1 MKPDLD
7 AYVRDL
13 YDAILRRYFPL
24 STDESIIY
32 HYTRFAALRSII
44 TGKTLHATNV
54 HYMNDPTELFYAQE
68 LLQDTIASV
77 RYQYSANRRY
87 FPGSYL
93 EEHVI
98 PKIEE
103 RDTRQFVLSFTFE
116 PDSRCLWR
124 SYGDSDGYAL
134 VFRIS
139 DLVGAL
145 QRKELR
151 LGTSQDFA
159 YQSFSLFHGRVLY
172 DETRQRR
179 LLNLLLRRIMPLVE
193 LQMQS
198 MQEGRGDTTIAEA
211 TVRAT
216 HLLYACIYN
225 MKSAAF
231 SVENEYR
238 IVVMPD
244 RSFGNI
250 KHKNRNGQQIPYVE
264 LGGCPLPFH
273 QVVIGPA
280 IRDASAEQRLSILL
294 ESVARSD
301 VVIRRSQILDN

>member
-1 MKPDLD
+1 MKLDLD
-7 AYVRDL
+7 TYVRDI

-24 STDESIIY
+24 SVDESIIY
-32 HYTRFAALRSII
+32 HYTRFAALKSII
-44 TGKTLHATNV
+44 TGNIFHATNV
-54 HYMNDPTELFYAQE
+54 HYMNDPTELHYAQE
-68 LLQDTIASV
+68 LLQDAIASV
-77 RYQYSANRRY
+77 RYQYSANRRN
-87 FPGSYL
+87 FPGRYL

-103 RDTRQFVLSFTFE
+103 RDTQQFVLSFTFE
-116 PDSRCLWR
+116 SDSRYLWH
-124 SYGDSDGYAL
+124 SYGASDGYAL
-134 VFRIS
+134 VFSIP

-151 LGTSQDFA
+151 LGTLQGFA

-172 DETRQRR
+172 DKSRQRR
-179 LLNLLLRRIMPLVE
+179 LLNLLLKRILPLVE
-193 LQMQS
+193 MQMQS
-198 MQEGRGDTTIAEA
+198 MQEGRDDTTIAEA
-211 TVRAT
+211 TVQAT
-216 HLLYACIYN
+216 YLLYACIYN

-244 RSFGNI
+244 CGFGNI
-250 KHKNRNGQQIPYVE
+250 KYKNRNGQQVPYVE

-280 IRDASAEQRLSILL
+280 IRDASA
-294 ESVARSD
+294 
-301 VVIRRSQILDN
+301 